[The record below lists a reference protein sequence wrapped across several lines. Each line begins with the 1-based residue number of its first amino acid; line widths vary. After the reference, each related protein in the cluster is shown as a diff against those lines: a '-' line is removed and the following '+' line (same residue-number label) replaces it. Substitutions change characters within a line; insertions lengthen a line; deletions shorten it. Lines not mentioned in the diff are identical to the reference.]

1 MEKRKSLY
9 SICFVVVL
17 LALLEFPVWA
27 GQSTSKTIA
36 PEGWPGQVG
45 KRKVYPAEYG
55 YVYASS
61 ESSAA
66 KINKIVLKVL
76 KDLDGEGMMP
86 GARGLVLVMDKKEE
100 PPFEAEKLLTILAR
114 QQSEKEGQ
122 NSKKA
127 LEALEDG
134 KKEMEELGLDMNFI
148 LSIAPMPIE
157 PNVLPELFKG
167 FPKDVNQQ
175 IEWCMTIPTESNI
188 QYGFKKVFKAGMKKE
203 KVGIVKQVALF
214 PILAFAENKAISELK
229 KVRRLALYQ
238 CMVEKQDQLTDK
250 QKQAKVKAYEEK
262 L

>member
-1 MEKRKSLY
+1 
-9 SICFVVVL
+9 
-17 LALLEFPVWA
+17 
-27 GQSTSKTIA
+27 
-36 PEGWPGQVG
+36 
-45 KRKVYPAEYG
+45 
-55 YVYASS
+55 
-61 ESSAA
+61 
-66 KINKIVLKVL
+66 
-76 KDLDGEGMMP
+76 
-86 GARGLVLVMDKKEE
+86 
-100 PPFEAEKLLTILAR
+100 
-114 QQSEKEGQ
+114 
-122 NSKKA
+122 
-127 LEALEDG
+127 
-134 KKEMEELGLDMNFI
+134 
-148 LSIAPMPIE
+148 MPID

-167 FPKDVNQQ
+167 FPKDVNHQ